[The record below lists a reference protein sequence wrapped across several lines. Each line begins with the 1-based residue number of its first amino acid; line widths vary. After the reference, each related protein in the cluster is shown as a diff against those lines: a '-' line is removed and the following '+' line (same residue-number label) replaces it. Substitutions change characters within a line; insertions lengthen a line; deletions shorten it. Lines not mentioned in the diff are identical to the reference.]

1 MRPRY
6 RDRVPRPLLP
16 LACALLGLLLF
27 ASAALAS
34 GGETRALGAAAATAV
49 TTFSPDR
56 VIVEWAS
63 GASRSD
69 RIAARRDANVTSMRP
84 LGDPLFQLL
93 EVDPGQSAGDVLDA
107 LRSDPAVQVASR
119 DGFSSLDSVPNDP
132 LFGELWG
139 LSNSGGGI
147 DGFSGAVAGADVN
160 APLAW
165 DRTTGSPS
173 TVIADIDSGY
183 RFDSPDLGPVA
194 WTNPGEIA
202 GNSIDDDG
210 NGFVDDV
217 HGYDFVG
224 ASADSTTNDS
234 DPTDDNLISGGHGVH
249 TAGTMGAAG
258 NNGVGITGVAQD
270 VRIMPLRVCAN
281 SVASEN
287 ETRCPFSSQ
296 IAAINYAGAM
306 GAKAAN
312 MSLGGTTF
320 NAPERDA
327 IAANPQTLFVISAG
341 NDGVDNDFEPHYPCN
356 YDPLAEGKS
365 TVDNVICV
373 AATDQADQLAS
384 FSDWGA
390 SSVDLGAPGTETLST
405 FPVLTPTLVD
415 DFEANDFSSKWE
427 TTAGTGMG
435 RAAAGDGPLTS
446 FGMNDSPGMA
456 PAPSSVHQST
466 LTSGIPIPAGSGSCK
481 LSGLRFRRPDSGS
494 SFSYSILSDGSPVF
508 TNTSS
513 TSTSGSEMVPFNTVP
528 ITGLGGHSVKVSFV
542 YNAGPSPAA
551 ANGIWLDD
559 LKLTCYAP
567 LSTPP
572 GYEFL
577 EGTSMAAPHVTGA
590 AGLLFSLKP
599 TATVTEVRDALLDGV
614 DEVPS
619 LMTKTTSKGRLD
631 ISKAMDVL
639 EGIEP
644 PDEEAPAPPELIS
657 TNPTSPANENHPKI
671 IGSAEPSSTVKLFA
685 GSGCGGT
692 AIATGTAEQLAS
704 PGLEVTVAD
713 NSVSEFSAT
722 TTDAAL
728 NTSACSE
735 PIEYTESSP
744 DEVAPAP
751 PELTATT
758 PPSPANDNNP
768 KIRGIAEAGSTI
780 NIYAGTTCAG
790 APIATGSS
798 AALESPG
805 ITVSV
810 LDNSIS
816 HFSATA
822 TDAALNESACSNSIA
837 YTEFTPIVDELPPG
851 TFEKAEAAIRAANPP
866 AAIAQPP
873 KPACKV
879 PALAGKSLGRAKAK
893 LTAAHCTL
901 GVVTKPKTK
910 KGHRLPPLVV
920 KSTNPAPG
928 SLSSDKVNIT
938 LGPKPKPKTH
948 HH

>member
-1 MRPRY
+1 VSRPR
-6 RDRVPRPLLP
+6 LWI
-16 LACALLGLLLF
+16 ACALLALLL
-27 ASAALAS
+27 AAPAALAT
-34 GGETRALGAAAATAV
+34 GGETRPLGTATPTAA
-49 TTFSPDR
+49 TTFSSDR
-56 VIVEWAS
+56 VIVEWTA

-69 RIAARRDANVTSMRP
+69 RIAARRSADVTSLQP

-93 EVDPGQSAGDVLDA
+93 AVDPGQSAGDVLTA
-107 LRSDPAVQVASR
+107 LRSDPAVRAASR
-119 DGFSSLDSVPNDP
+119 DGYSSLDSVPDDP
-132 LFGELWG
+132 MFGELWG
-139 LSNSGGGI
+139 LSNGGTGI
-147 DGFSGAVAGADVN
+147 DGFSGAVAGADVS

-202 GNSIDDDG
+202 GNSTDDDG

-224 ASADSTTNDS
+224 ASADAPGSDS

-258 NNGVGITGVAQD
+258 NNGVGITGVAQN

-281 SVASEN
+281 SAANED

-296 IAAINYAGAM
+296 IAAINYAGEM
-306 GAKAAN
+306 GARAAN

-341 NDGVDNDFEPHYPCN
+341 NDSADNDFEPHYPCN

-373 AATDQADQLAS
+373 AATDQADQLAG

-446 FGMNDSPGMA
+446 FGMSDSPGAA
-456 PAPSSVHQST
+456 PAPNSAHQST
-466 LTSGIPIPAGSGSCK
+466 LTNGIAVPTGSGACK

-494 SFSYSILSDGSPVF
+494 SFSYSVLSDGVSAF
-508 TNTSS
+508 TNTGSS
-513 TSTSGSEMVPFNTVP
+513 STSGSKMAPFNTVS
-528 ITGLGGHSVKVSFV
+528 IKGLGGHSVKVSFS
-542 YNAGPSPAA
+542 YTAGSSPAA

-567 LSTPP
+567 LSTAP

-599 TATVTEVRDALLDGV
+599 IATVTEVRDALLDGV
-614 DEVPS
+614 DAIPS
-619 LMTKTTSKGRLD
+619 LDGETSTGGRLD
-631 ISKAMDVL
+631 VAKAMDAL

-644 PDEEAPAPPELIS
+644 PDEEAPAPPELTS
-657 TNPTSPANENHPKI
+657 TNPASPANENHPKI
-671 IGSAEPSSTVKLFA
+671 IGSAEAGSTIKLFV
-685 GSGCGGT
+685 GSGCHGA
-692 AIATGTAEQLAS
+692 AIETGTAAQLAS

-722 TTDAAL
+722 ATDAGLNTSACSEPIEYMESSPNEVAPAPPKLTATTPPSPAKNTNPRIVGSAEAGSTVKIYSGTKCSGGVVASGSALELSSPGIAVTVPTTSVSEFTATATDAAL

-735 PIEYTESSP
+735 PIEYVEDTPFETIVVKGPPTEA
-744 DEVAPAP
+744 EEALRKLTQVVAP
-751 PELTATT
+751 TA
-758 PPSPANDNNP
+758 A
-768 KIRGIAEAGSTI
+768 
-780 NIYAGTTCAG
+780 
-790 APIATGSS
+790 
-798 AALESPG
+798 
-805 ITVSV
+805 
-810 LDNSIS
+810 
-816 HFSATA
+816 
-822 TDAALNESACSNSIA
+822 
-837 YTEFTPIVDELPPG
+837 
-851 TFEKAEAAIRAANPP
+851 
-866 AAIAQPP
+866 
-873 KPACKV
+873 PACRV
-879 PALAGKSLGRAKAK
+879 PKLAGKTLGQATVALKSAHCSLGKVK
-893 LTAAHCTL
+893 
-901 GVVTKPKTK
+901 KPKTTD
-910 KGHRLPPLVV
+910 GHKPGPLVV
-920 KSTNPAPG
+920 KSSNPAPG
-928 SLSSDKVNIT
+928 SLSSGKVNLT
-938 LGPKPKPKTH
+938 LGPKPKSKKH

>member
-1 MRPRY
+1 
-6 RDRVPRPLLP
+6 VPRLLLP
-16 LACALLGLLLF
+16 LACALCGLLLF
-27 ASAALAS
+27 APTALAD
-34 GGETRALGAAAATAV
+34 GGETRALGAAPPTAV
-49 TTFSPDR
+49 TTFSPNR
-56 VIVEWAS
+56 VIVEWAT

-69 RIAARRDANVTSMRP
+69 RIAARRDVDATSMRS
-84 LGDPLFQLL
+84 LGDPQFQLL
-93 EVDPGQSAGDVLDA
+93 AVNPGQSAGDVLDS
-107 LRSDPAVQVASR
+107 LRSDPAVQAASR
-119 DGFSSLDSVPNDP
+119 DGYSSLNSVPNDP

-139 LSNSGGGI
+139 LSNSGSGI
-147 DGFSGAVAGADVN
+147 DGFSGAVAGDDVN
-160 APLAW
+160 ATLAW

-173 TVIADIDSGY
+173 TVIADLDSGY

-202 GNSIDDDG
+202 GNGTDDDG
-210 NGFVDDV
+210 NGFVDDM

-224 ASADSTTNDS
+224 TSADSPTSDN

-258 NNGVGITGVAQD
+258 NNEIGITGVAQN

-281 SVASEN
+281 SAASEN

-296 IAAINYAGAM
+296 ITAINYAGAM
-306 GAKAAN
+306 GARAAN

-320 NAPERDA
+320 NTPERDA

-341 NDGVDNDFEPHYPCN
+341 NDGVNNDFEPHYPCN

-365 TVDNVICV
+365 AVDNVICV
-373 AATDQADQLAS
+373 AATDQADQLAG

-427 TTAGTGMG
+427 TTGGTGMG

-446 FGMNDSPGMA
+446 FGMNDSPGAA

-481 LSGLRFRRPDSGS
+481 LSGLRFRRADSGS
-494 SFSYSILSDGSPVF
+494 SFSYSILSDGVSVF

-513 TSTSGSEMVPFNTVP
+513 TNTSGSAMAPFNTVP
-528 ITGLGGHSVKVSFV
+528 ITGLGGHSVKVSFG
-542 YNAGPSPAA
+542 YNAGPSPTA

-577 EGTSMAAPHVTGA
+577 QGTSMAAPHVTGA

-644 PDEEAPAPPELIS
+644 PDEEAPAAPELTS
-657 TNPTSPANENHPKI
+657 TNPASPANENHPKV
-671 IGSAEPSSTVKLFA
+671 IGSVEPGSTVELFA
-685 GSGCGGT
+685 GSDCDGT
-692 AIATGTAEQLAS
+692 AVATGTAEQLAS

-713 NSVSEFSAT
+713 DSVSEFSAT
-722 TTDAAL
+722 ATDAAL
-728 NTSACSE
+728 NTSDCSE
-735 PIEYTESSP
+735 PIEYVEDTP

-751 PELTATT
+751 PELTSTT
-758 PPSPANDNNP
+758 PSSPAKNTNP
-768 KIRGIAEAGSTI
+768 RIVGSAEAGSTVK
-780 NIYAGTTCAG
+780 IYSGTEC
-790 APIATGSS
+790 TGGVVASGNA
-798 AALESPG
+798 AALASPG
-805 ITVSV
+805 IAVAVPTDSV
-810 LDNSIS
+810 NE
-816 HFSATA
+816 FTATA
-822 TDAALNESACSNSIA
+822 TDAATNTSDCSEPIE
-837 YTEFTPIVDELPPG
+837 YVEDTPFETEIVKGPPDEA
-851 TFEKAEAAIRAANPP
+851 EEAAEALRKLAQIVAPPTAP
-866 AAIAQPP
+866 AA
-873 KPACKV
+873 PACLV
-879 PALAGKSLGRAKAK
+879 PKLAGKTLGQARAA
-893 LTAAHCTL
+893 LAAAHCTL
-901 GVVTKPKTK
+901 GKAKKPPAK
-910 KGHRLPPLVV
+910 KGPRSPLVV
-920 KSTNPAPG
+920 KSSSPGAGSAPG
-928 SLSSDKVNIT
+928 SGKVDVT
-938 LGPKPKPKTH
+938 LGPKPKPKKH

>member
-1 MRPRY
+1 MAPTKARTLILGIWRRRRDGGRNSVSKFESRVRPRY
-6 RDRVPRPLLP
+6 RGGVPRPHLSI
-16 LACALLGLLLF
+16 ACALIALLLGPP
-27 ASAALAS
+27 AAHAT
-34 GGETRALGAAAATAV
+34 GTETRPPGIAAPTAV
-49 TTFSPDR
+49 TTFSPNR
-56 VIVEWAS
+56 VIVEWAP

-69 RIAARRDANVTSMRP
+69 RVEARQSADVTSLRP

-93 EVDPGQSAGDVLDA
+93 AVDPGQSAGDVLGA
-107 LRSDPAVQVASR
+107 LRGNPAVRAASR
-119 DGFSSLDSVPNDP
+119 DGYSSLDSVPNDP
-132 LFGELWG
+132 RLGELWG
-139 LSNSGGGI
+139 LSNSGLGI
-147 DGFSGAVAGADVN
+147 DGFSGAVAGADIS

-224 ASADSTTNDS
+224 PSSDSPTSDS

-258 NNGVGITGVAQD
+258 DNGVGITGVAQN

-281 SVASEN
+281 SAVN
-287 ETRCPFSSQ
+287 KDETRCPFSSQ

-320 NAPERDA
+320 NTPERDA

-341 NDGVDNDFEPHYPCN
+341 NDGEDNDLEPHYPCN

-365 TVDNVICV
+365 AVDNVLCV
-373 AATDQADQLAS
+373 AATDQADQLAA

-405 FPVLTPTLVD
+405 FPVLTTTLVD
-415 DFEANDFSSKWE
+415 DFEASDFSSRWE

-446 FGMNDSPGMA
+446 FGMNDSPGAA
-456 PAPSSVHQST
+456 PAPSSAHQST
-466 LTSGIPIPAGSGSCK
+466 LISGISVPAGSGACT
-481 LSGLRFRRPDSGS
+481 LSGLRFRSSDTGS
-494 SFSYSILSDGSPVF
+494 SFSYAVFKDGESAF
-508 TNTSS
+508 SNTSS
-513 TSTSGSEMVPFNTVP
+513 TNTSGSEMAPFNTVP
-528 ITGLGGHSVKVSFV
+528 ISGLGGHSVKIRFG
-542 YNAGPSPAA
+542 YTAGPSPTA

-590 AGLLFSLKP
+590 AGLLFSLNP
-599 TATVTEVRDALLDGV
+599 AATVTEVRDALLAGV
-614 DEVPS
+614 DAVPS
-619 LMTKTTSKGRLD
+619 LTGKTTSGGRLNVAG
-631 ISKAMDVL
+631 AMEAL
-639 EGIEP
+639 P
-644 PDEEAPAPPELIS
+644 PAAPQL
-657 TNPTSPANENHPKI
+657 K
-671 IGSAEPSSTVKLFA
+671 STVP
-685 GSGCGGT
+685 T
-692 AIATGTAEQLAS
+692 
-704 PGLEVTVAD
+704 
-713 NSVSEFSAT
+713 
-722 TTDAAL
+722 
-728 NTSACSE
+728 
-735 PIEYTESSP
+735 
-744 DEVAPAP
+744 
-751 PELTATT
+751 
-758 PPSPANDNNP
+758 SPANDNNP
-768 KIRGIAEAGSTI
+768 KIRGSAEAGSTI
-780 NIYAGTTCAG
+780 RIYAGTTCAG
-790 APIATGSS
+790 GPVVT
-798 AALESPG
+798 
-805 ITVSV
+805 
-810 LDNSIS
+810 NSTS

-822 TDAALNESACSNSIA
+822 TDAASNKSTCSNSIA
-837 YTEFTPIVDELPPG
+837 YTELTPVVEELPAG
-851 TFEKAEAAIRAANPP
+851 SVEKAEAAIRAANPP
-866 AAIAQPP
+866 AVVAQPP

-879 PALAGKSLGRAKAK
+879 PALAGMSLAQAKAK
-893 LTAAHCTL
+893 LAAAHCTL
-901 GVVTKPKTK
+901 GTVIKPKAK
-910 KGHRLPPLVV
+910 KGHGLPPLVV
-920 KSTNPAPG
+920 KSSNPAPG
-928 SLSSDKVNIT
+928 SLSSGKVNLT
-938 LGPKPKPKTH
+938 LGPKPKPKKH

>member
-1 MRPRY
+1 MPCPRL
-6 RDRVPRPLLP
+6 PIACSLL
-16 LACALLGLLLF
+16 ALLLF
-27 ASAALAS
+27 APTARAA
-34 GGETRALGAAAATAV
+34 GGETGAPGAATPTAV
-49 TTFSPDR
+49 TTFASDR
-56 VIVEWAS
+56 VIVEWAP
-63 GASRSD
+63 GTSRSD
-69 RIAARRDANVTSMRP
+69 RGAARQNAETTSMRQ

-107 LRSDPAVQVASR
+107 LRSDPAVQAASR
-119 DGFSSLDSVPNDP
+119 DGYSSLNSVPNDP

-139 LSNSGGGI
+139 LSNSGSGI
-147 DGFSGAVAGADVN
+147 GGFSGAIAGADVN

-165 DRTTGSPS
+165 DRTTGSAS
-173 TVIADIDSGY
+173 TVIADLDSGY

-194 WTNPGEIA
+194 WTNPGEIP
-202 GNSIDDDG
+202 GNSTDDDG

-224 ASADSTTNDS
+224 AGADSPTSDN

-258 NNGVGITGVAQD
+258 NNEVGITGVAQN

-281 SVASEN
+281 SAASEN

-296 IAAINYAGAM
+296 IVAINYAGAM
-306 GAKAAN
+306 GARAAN

-320 NAPERDA
+320 NTPERDA

-341 NDGVDNDFEPHYPCN
+341 NDSANNDSEPHYPCN

-365 TVDNVICV
+365 AVDNVICV
-373 AATDQADQLAS
+373 AATDQADQLAG

-405 FPVLTPTLVD
+405 FPVLTPTQVD

-446 FGMNDSPGMA
+446 FGMNDSPGAA
-456 PAPSSVHQST
+456 PVANSVHQST
-466 LTSGIPIPAGSGSCK
+466 LASGISIPAGSGSCK
-481 LSGLRFRRPDSGS
+481 LSGLRFRRADSGS

-513 TSTSGSEMVPFNTVP
+513 TNTSGSEMAPFSTVP
-528 ITGLGGHSVKVSFV
+528 ITGLGGHSVKVSFS
-542 YNAGPSPAA
+542 YTAGPSPTA
-551 ANGIWLDD
+551 ANGIWLDA

-577 EGTSMAAPHVTGA
+577 QGTSMAAPHVTGA

-614 DEVPS
+614 DAVPS
-619 LMTKTTSKGRLD
+619 LTTKTTSKGRLD
-631 ISKAMDVL
+631 IPKAMDVL

-644 PDEEAPAPPELIS
+644 PDEEAPDSPQLTS
-657 TNPTSPANENHPKI
+657 TNPASPANENHPKV
-671 IGSAEPSSTVKLFA
+671 IGAAEPGSTVKLFA
-685 GSGCGGT
+685 GSDCAGA
-692 AIATGTAEQLAS
+692 AIATGTAEDLAS

-722 TTDAAL
+722 ATDAALNTSACSEPISYTESSPDEEAPAPPELTATSPTSPAKNTSPRIIGSAEPGSTVKIYSGTECTGGVVASGGASVLASPGIAVAVPSNSVNEFTATATDAAL

-735 PIEYTESSP
+735 PIEYIEDTPLETEI
-744 DEVAPAP
+744 VKMP
-751 PELTATT
+751 PVEAEEALRKLTQ
-758 PPSPANDNNP
+758 
-768 KIRGIAEAGSTI
+768 
-780 NIYAGTTCAG
+780 
-790 APIATGSS
+790 IATPT
-798 AALESPG
+798 AAPSCR
-805 ITVSV
+805 V
-810 LDNSIS
+810 
-816 HFSATA
+816 
-822 TDAALNESACSNSIA
+822 
-837 YTEFTPIVDELPPG
+837 
-851 TFEKAEAAIRAANPP
+851 
-866 AAIAQPP
+866 P
-873 KPACKV
+873 K
-879 PALAGKSLGRAKAK
+879 LAGKTLRQATAALK
-893 LTAAHCTL
+893 AAHCLL
-901 GVVTKPKTK
+901 GKVKKPKTTA
-910 KGHRLPPLVV
+910 GHALGPLVV
-920 KSTNPAPG
+920 KTSSPGAGAAPSNG
-928 SLSSDKVNIT
+928 KVNLT
-938 LGPKPKPKTH
+938 LGPKPKPKKH

>member
-1 MRPRY
+1 MPRPR
-6 RDRVPRPLLP
+6 LP
-16 LACALLGLLLF
+16 IACALLTLLLF
-27 ASAALAS
+27 TPAARAAE
-34 GGETRALGAAAATAV
+34 GETRPSGAAAPTAV
-49 TTFSPDR
+49 TTFAPGR
-56 VIVEWAS
+56 VIVEWAA

-69 RIAARRDANVTSMRP
+69 RVAARQDADATSMRP

-93 EVDPGQSAGDVLDA
+93 AVDPGQSASDVLDS
-107 LRSDPAVQVASR
+107 LRSDPAVQAASR
-119 DGFSSLDSVPNDP
+119 DGYSSLDSVPNDP

-139 LSNSGGGI
+139 LSNSGSGI
-147 DGFSGAVAGADVN
+147 DGFSGAIAGADVN

-173 TVIADIDSGY
+173 TVIADLDSGY

-202 GNSIDDDG
+202 GNGTDDDG

-224 ASADSTTNDS
+224 ASADSPTSDN

-258 NNGVGITGVAQD
+258 NNGVGITGVAQN

-281 SVASEN
+281 SVVSEN

-296 IAAINYAGAM
+296 IAAINYAGEM
-306 GAKAAN
+306 GARAAN

-365 TVDNVICV
+365 GVDNVICV
-373 AATDQADQLAS
+373 AATDQADQLAG

-405 FPVLTPTLVD
+405 FPVLTPTPID

-435 RAAAGDGPLTS
+435 LAAAGDGPLTS
-446 FGMNDSPGMA
+446 FGMNDSPGSA

-466 LTSGIPIPAGSGSCK
+466 LTNGIPIPTGSGSCK
-481 LSGLRFRRPDSGS
+481 LSGLRFRRADSGS
-494 SFSYSILSDGSPVF
+494 SFSYSVLSDGSPVF

-513 TSTSGSEMVPFNTVP
+513 TSTSGSEMAPFNTVP
-528 ITGLGGHSVKVSFV
+528 ITGLGGHSVKVSFG
-542 YNAGPSPAA
+542 YNAGPSPTA

-614 DEVPS
+614 DAIPS
-619 LMTKTTSKGRLD
+619 LAGKTTSGGRLD
-631 ISKAMDVL
+631 VARAMEKLPPSAPQL
-639 EGIEP
+639 ESTL
-644 PDEEAPAPPELIS
+644 PA
-657 TNPTSPANENHPKI
+657 
-671 IGSAEPSSTVKLFA
+671 
-685 GSGCGGT
+685 
-692 AIATGTAEQLAS
+692 
-704 PGLEVTVAD
+704 
-713 NSVSEFSAT
+713 
-722 TTDAAL
+722 
-728 NTSACSE
+728 
-735 PIEYTESSP
+735 
-744 DEVAPAP
+744 
-751 PELTATT
+751 
-758 PPSPANDNNP
+758 SPANDNNP
-768 KIRGIAEAGSTI
+768 KIRGTAEAGSTI
-780 NIYAGTTCAG
+780 RIYSGTTCSG
-790 APIATGSS
+790 SPIATGSG

-805 ITVSV
+805 ITVGV

-822 TDAALNESACSNSIA
+822 TVSATNESACSNSIA
-837 YTEFTPIVDELPPG
+837 YTEVTPIVEELPRG
-851 TFEKAEAAIRAANPP
+851 TVEKTEAAIRAANPP
-866 AAIAQPP
+866 AAAAQPS

-879 PALAGKSLGRAKAK
+879 PALAGKSLGQAKAK
-893 LTAAHCTL
+893 LAAAHCTL
-901 GVVTKPKTK
+901 GAVSKPKAR
-910 KGHRLPPLVV
+910 KGHVVPPLVV
-920 KSTNPAPG
+920 KSSNPAPG
-928 SLSSDKVNIT
+928 SLSSSKVDIT
-938 LGPKPKPKTH
+938 LGPKPKPKKH